1 MPGGDRT
8 GPWGAGPMTG
18 RGRGYCSGYAA
29 PGYMYPGPGL
39 GYGRGFGR
47 GFGRG
52 MGYGRGRGWG
62 MGYGRGRG
70 WGMGGFGPYWQYPP
84 MMPYGHP
91 YGMPYGYPPA
101 YGYPYGP
108 GYEMDYP
115 EPEPVKKST
124 QGKK

>member
-1 MPGGDRT
+1 
-8 GPWGAGPMTG
+8 
-18 RGRGYCSGYAA
+18 
-29 PGYMYPGPGL
+29 
-39 GYGRGFGR
+39 
-47 GFGRG
+47 
-52 MGYGRGRGWG
+52 
-62 MGYGRGRG
+62 
-70 WGMGGFGPYWQYPP
+70 MGGFGPYWQYPP